1 MTAFFILFYTIK
13 LWQHSNLFQTSSI
26 ILMAPSPASVVLEE
40 RPLLLNVGGGHYD
53 DGVLGEAL
61 EAESVSVLAP
71 CLREVSHLRGMLIY
85 GVQSPCGLLNG
96 GVRQASAAAKCRVAS
111 RK

>member
-13 LWQHSNLFQTSSI
+13 LWQHSNLFQNSSI

-40 RPLLLNVGGGHYD
+40 RPLLLNVGGEHYD

-71 CLREVSHLRGMLIY
+71 CLREVSHMRGMLIY
-85 GVQSPCGLLNG
+85 KAPAGFSMAGSAKLVLQLNA
-96 GVRQASAAAKCRVAS
+96 V
-111 RK
+111 